1 MQAHHEA
8 LVLSSPQEVSLGL
21 LHRRVPQVPK
31 GPKAAPWG
39 RVPVG
44 PGMLQPGAA
53 PASASQCKV
62 QSPPPPFGA
71 ACGVLPSLKP
81 HSEHGLCP
89 HFTARS
95 CSRVMPPSQEHPAGK
110 AEQRAAPCC
119 WGVLSTETAQPTEDR
134 ILSPQPRPRRSPPA
148 ARQAALRLIQEAG
161 TETDIAPSAWG
172 GSAKSPLG
180 SLVGPA
186 AAGTCEEQRE
196 IPVRHYDT
204 GRDPDAFRPAQS
216 APSLRLPEKW
226 QKPGCRSTSSW
237 CKVDLCQ
244 EGVRVLRSLV

>member
-186 AAGTCEEQRE
+186 AAGTCAGAE
-196 IPVRHYDT
+196 
-204 GRDPDAFRPAQS
+204 GDPRAA
-216 APSLRLPEKW
+216 LRYW
-226 QKPGCRSTSSW
+226 QGS
-237 CKVDLCQ
+237 
-244 EGVRVLRSLV
+244 